1 MAMKPRL
8 SYSPQSWLLALA
20 AMAFGLGLYHFDN
33 WYETM
38 AESVIK
44 TLLDDL
50 EIAIMGP
57 GMALLVLLVSENAR
71 LKDQAHIRRLERER
85 QSRFVMLG
93 RLAASVAHEVRN
105 PLHNLRLIDEELRV
119 EVPAS
124 CKPLIDRIEANLARL
139 DQAVA
144 LAYELARPNR
154 KVDDNDV
161 GEIRLVDL
169 VQASISETTRRI
181 RRAFSIDHRFPADIV
196 IVHARDVAMRI
207 ILDNLIRNAVEAAG
221 TGPVVITYARQEL
234 AWLLKIENPGSLP
247 ASMDVDDELETSSKP
262 DGLGVGLSIVRHLAR
277 NLGATFQI
285 SGAEGRVLAQ
295 LTLPSPNRDT
305 DG

>member
-1 MAMKPRL
+1 MIRPL
-8 SYSPQSWLLALA
+8 TYSPQSWLLALA

-38 AESVIK
+38 AESWIK

-50 EIAIMGP
+50 EIEIMGP
-57 GMALLVLLVSENAR
+57 GMALLVLLVSENVR
-71 LKDQAHIRRLERER
+71 LKDQAHLRRLERER
-85 QSRFVMLG
+85 ESRFAMLG

-119 EVPAS
+119 EAPPS
-124 CKPLIDRIEANLARL
+124 CKPLIDRVEANLARL

-154 KVDDNDV
+154 KVDDSDI
-161 GEIRLVDL
+161 GELRLVEL
-169 VQASISETTRRI
+169 VEASVKETARRI
-181 RRAFSIDHRFPADIV
+181 HRELAVDHRIPAEAV
-196 IVHARDVAMRI
+196 LVNAREAAMRI

-221 TGPVVITYARQEL
+221 PGTVAIGYRRQE
-234 AWLLKIENPGSLP
+234 AGWLLTIANPGSLP
-247 ASMDVDDELETSSKP
+247 ATHSGEDDLEPSAKP

-277 NLGATFQI
+277 NLGATFRI
-285 SGAEGRVLAQ
+285 GSDAGRVVAELGIP
-295 LTLPSPNRDT
+295 LSTREN

>member
-1 MAMKPRL
+1 MPRPL

-33 WYETM
+33 WYEKM
-38 AESVIK
+38 EESWIK

-71 LKDQAHIRRLERER
+71 LKDQAHPRRLERER
-85 QSRFVMLG
+85 ESRFAMLG
-93 RLAASVAHEVRN
+93 RIAASVAHEVRN

-119 EVPAS
+119 EAPLS
-124 CKPLIDRIEANLARL
+124 CKPLIDRVEANLARL

-154 KVDDNDV
+154 KFDDSDI
-161 GEIRLVDL
+161 GELRLVELVEGSIKDTSRRVRRDL
-169 VQASISETTRRI
+169 A
-181 RRAFSIDHRFPADIV
+181 IDHRIPAEAV
-196 IVHARDVAMRI
+196 LVNAREAAMRI

-221 TGPVVITYARQEL
+221 PGMVTISYRRQE
-234 AWLLKIENPGSLP
+234 AGWLLAIANPGSLS
-247 ASMDVDDELETSSKP
+247 ATHGGEDDLELSAKP
-262 DGLGVGLSIVRHLAR
+262 DGLG
-277 NLGATFQI
+277 
-285 SGAEGRVLAQ
+285 
-295 LTLPSPNRDT
+295 
-305 DG
+305 

>member
-1 MAMKPRL
+1 
-8 SYSPQSWLLALA
+8 
-20 AMAFGLGLYHFDN
+20 MAFGLGLYHYDN
-33 WYETM
+33 WYEKM
-38 AESVIK
+38 ADSGIK

-71 LKDQAHIRRLERER
+71 LKDQAHVRRLERER
-85 QSRFVMLG
+85 EGRFAMLG
-93 RLAASVAHEVRN
+93 RIAASVAHEVRN

-119 EVPAS
+119 EVPPQ

-154 KVDDNDV
+154 KLDDSDI
-161 GEIRLVDL
+161 GELNLVAL
-169 VQASISETTRRI
+169 VEASVKETARRI
-181 RRAFSIDHRFPADIV
+181 RRQLAIDHCVPAEAV
-196 IVHARDVAMRI
+196 LVNARESAMRI
-207 ILDNLIRNAVEAAG
+207 ILDNLVRNAVEAAG
-221 TGPVVITYARQEL
+221 SGTVTISYRRQESG
-234 AWLLKIENPGSLP
+234 WLLTIANPGALSATLAAEDDLEGSL
-247 ASMDVDDELETSSKP
+247 KP

-277 NLGATFQI
+277 NLGASFRLGDGNRQVVAELGIPI
-285 SGAEGRVLAQ
+285 STRE
-295 LTLPSPNRDT
+295 N

>member
-1 MAMKPRL
+1 
-8 SYSPQSWLLALA
+8 
-20 AMAFGLGLYHFDN
+20 
-33 WYETM
+33 
-38 AESVIK
+38 VIK

-57 GMALLVLLVSENAR
+57 GMALLVLLVSENSR

-105 PLHNLRLIDEELRV
+105 PLHNLRLIDEELRT

-144 LAYELARPNR
+144 LAYELARPTR
-154 KVDDNDV
+154 KIDDNDI
-161 GEIRLVDL
+161 GELDLVDL
-169 VQASISETTRRI
+169 VEASIAETKRRM
-181 RRAFSIDHRFPADIV
+181 RRTIVIDHRIPDVEVLIN
-196 IVHARDVAMRI
+196 ARDVAMRI
-207 ILDNLIRNAVEAAG
+207 ILDNLIRNAVEAASHR
-221 TGPVVITYARQEL
+221 PVVITYQL
-234 AWLLKIENPGSLP
+234 VPDGWLLAIDNPGTLP
-247 ASMDVDDELETSSKP
+247 GALANDDDLEMSTKP
-262 DGLGVGLSIVRHLAR
+262 NGLGVGLSIVRHLAR
-277 NLGATFQI
+277 NLGATFSI
-285 SGAEGRVLAQ
+285 ACENGHVIAQ
-295 LTLPSPNRDT
+295 LTLTAPTRET